1 MSEDAAMRMAIN
13 ELYAS
18 MNVDIDDWEPE
29 EVNWVSAADPP
40 GQRRYS
46 QTDGPRSTVV
56 IVSEALASDPDFPL
70 EQFLRRE
77 FADRLAHQRV
87 IEAEGSP

>member
-1 MSEDAAMRMAIN
+1 MSEDVAMAIN

-18 MNVDIDDWEPE
+18 MNVDVDDWEAY
-29 EVNWVSAADPP
+29 EVDWESAADPP
-40 GQRRYS
+40 GYRRYS

-56 IVSEALASDPDFPL
+56 TVSEALASDPDFPL

-77 FADRLAHQRV
+77 FAERLAHQRA